1 VVNTAD
7 KVTDAILAAVGDCE
21 QTKYWILQQPG
32 LTIADLQSD
41 AASSLRSWSAGS
53 AFEQRNKIDNV
64 ISEINADELAGK
76 IASRCGVAREEGLFV
91 RPGVATEMFV
101 GEGKEVALAKF
112 EPLPEVADKRRE
124 ALGQLR
130 KSRYR

>member
-64 ISEINADELAGK
+64 ISEINADELASK
-76 IASRCGVAREEGLFV
+76 CGVAREEGLFV